1 MDPNKGIELPP
12 GTKISFYEVLPAVTG
27 EQGEVLRTCI
37 GYGGFGALYRV
48 SRGSKVFAL
57 KLAHQPLSAYSAA
70 ERQWVEERGDR
81 EIATLKSLRH
91 PNIVRVHAFD
101 RWPDDEGRAF
111 IVMDFVDGERL
122 DVWRAKHSPSV
133 RRICEV
139 FIAIARALHTAH
151 KQDIHHRDLKC
162 ANVLVRLLDGQPV
175 IVDWGISKPGS
186 AYTITRV
193 NATMGTSTHFAPE
206 YCRWALS
213 PDNTRFETTP
223 PTELHSVGYMLYELL
238 TGRAPFPFAENEV
251 ELMRTIITMD
261 RGNGLE
267 TPSELNHAS
276 PKELD
281 AVVMRLLEKEPEKRY
296 QSGEE
301 LAANLE
307 DLLAHAPATWDSPLD
322 VPAVAGSNSTTRA
335 DRGQLQHSVLELS
348 KDDDAGVNGSAPKPA
363 QMSIRSLER
372 PGFLSIEAPAPIAAH
387 AAPLAPP
394 LPDAVKAAAEKVR
407 ATAGARRRVRPAM
420 AVGIGLGVVLVGVVA
435 VAIAGHM
442 GRRQPENLLARIEQ
456 QEQLPLD
463 ARGTGHLQ
471 VAQPV
476 PEASVLPPAPRQQLA
491 PSALETKG
499 TTLSAAERRTPAE
512 RSDSAAI
519 QAAPPRPRDIATS
532 ANAKRRVVAA
542 ASSARPAE
550 DDDQPAWLK
559 PVQSTVPAQRANAK
573 FGVPTGA
580 HIRARLVTNLDS
592 RTVGAGPVEAKL
604 MRPFLLD
611 GRSVFPSGT
620 VLIGNAATAGSR
632 FTIRFVL
639 LRLPDNREV
648 PFEGLAYDLAERK
661 PGLAATRKMEG
672 APNKTDGLASKIVKE
687 TANTVLTAASS
698 GNLGATLA
706 TGAGRTIVNDQGQD
720 STTLAGEGTVLLL
733 DAPADLEVFVTRAM

>member
-1 MDPNKGIELPP
+1 MDANKGIELPP

-27 EQGEVLRTCI
+27 EHGEVVRTCI

-111 IVMDFVDGERL
+111 IVMDFVDGDRL
-122 DVWRAKHSPSV
+122 DVWRAKHSPSI

-139 FIAIARALHTAH
+139 FLAIGRALHTAH

-162 ANVLVRLLDGQPV
+162 ANVLVRLVDGQPV

-186 AYTITRV
+186 SYTITRA

-206 YCRWALS
+206 YCKWALA

-223 PTELHSVGYMLYELL
+223 ATELHAVGYMFYELL
-238 TGRAPFPFAENEV
+238 TGRGPFPFAANEV

-261 RGNGLE
+261 RANGLK
-267 TPSELNHAS
+267 TPSELNRGL

-281 AVVMRLLEKEPEKRY
+281 AVVMRLLEKQPEKRH

-301 LAANLE
+301 LAMDLG
-307 DLLAHAPATWDSPLD
+307 DLLSRAAVSWDSPLD
-322 VPAVAGSNSTTRA
+322 VPAVAGSNRATRA
-335 DRGQLQHSVLELS
+335 ERGQLQHSVLELS
-348 KDDDAGVNGSAPKPA
+348 KDEPVANRSLPRPAPI
-363 QMSIRSLER
+363 SIRSLER
-372 PGFLSIEAPAPIAAH
+372 SGFVSIEAPAPDAEQS
-387 AAPLAPP
+387 PQLAPP
-394 LPDAVKAAAEKVR
+394 LPEAIKAAAEKVR
-407 ATAGARRRVRPAM
+407 GAARVSRRLGPAL
-420 AVGIGLGVVLVGVVA
+420 VVTIGLSVVLAGVVTVA
-435 VAIAGHM
+435 VL
-442 GRRQPENLLARIEQ
+442 GRTGRTQPENLLAKIQQ
-456 QEQLPLD
+456 QEQFPAD
-463 ARGTGHLQ
+463 ARAASTQ
-471 VAQPV
+471 FAQPV
-476 PEASVLPPAPRQQLA
+476 REASVLPPVPKPQPVPSGAGASNTTTASATDEHRRQ
-491 PSALETKG
+491 
-499 TTLSAAERRTPAE
+499 AE
-512 RSDSAAI
+512 RSEL
-519 QAAPPRPRDIATS
+519 APIPPAQSRRPQVGAPAS
-532 ANAKRRVVAA
+532 AKRGMTTAA
-542 ASSARPAE
+542 NSARPPD
-550 DDDQPAWLK
+550 DDDQPTWLK
-559 PVQSTVPAQRANAK
+559 PVQTKVPTQRANAK

-592 RTVGAGPVEAKL
+592 RTVAAGPVEAKL
-604 MRPFLLD
+604 MRPFVLD

-620 VLIGNAATAGSR
+620 VLIGNAATSGSR

-648 PFEGLAYDLAERK
+648 TFEGLAYDVVERK
-661 PGLAATRKMEG
+661 PGLAATRRMDSAPSKGEG
-672 APNKTDGLASKIVKE
+672 VATKVVKE
-687 TANTVLTAASS
+687 AANTLLTAAST
-698 GNLGATLA
+698 GNVGATLA
-706 TGAGRTIVNDQGQD
+706 TGAGRTVVNDQGQD
-720 STTLAGEGTVLLL
+720 ATPLTGDGTVLLL
-733 DAPADLEVFVTRAM
+733 DAPADLEVFVVHAM

>member
-1 MDPNKGIELPP
+1 MDANKGIELPP

-27 EQGEVLRTCI
+27 EHGDVVRTCV

-57 KLAHQPLSAYSAA
+57 KRAHQPLSAYSAA

-111 IVMDFVDGERL
+111 IVMDFIDGDRL
-122 DVWRAKHSPSV
+122 DVWRAKHSPST

-162 ANVLVRLLDGQPV
+162 ANVLVRLVDGQPV
-175 IVDWGISKPGS
+175 IVDWGISKPAS
-186 AYTITRV
+186 SYTITRV

-223 PTELHSVGYMLYELL
+223 ATELHAVGYMFYELL
-238 TGRAPFPFAENEV
+238 TGRGPFPFAANEV

-261 RGNGLE
+261 RGNGLK
-267 TPSELNHAS
+267 TPSELNPAS

-281 AVVMRLLEKEPEKRY
+281 PVVMRLLEKQPENRY
-296 QSGEE
+296 QSGED
-301 LAANLE
+301 LATDL
-307 DLLAHAPATWDSPLD
+307 DVLLAHAPAEWDSPLD
-322 VPAVAGSNSTTRA
+322 VPAVVGSNLATRA

-348 KDDDAGVNGSAPKPA
+348 KDEPGANASLPRPAPI
-363 QMSIRSLER
+363 SIRSLER
-372 PGFLSIEAPAPIAAH
+372 PGFLSIEAPAPVVEQS
-387 AAPLAPP
+387 PQLAPP
-394 LPDAVKAAAEKVR
+394 LPEAIRAAAEKLR
-407 ATAGARRRVRPAM
+407 ATARASPRLRPVW
-420 AVGIGLGVVLVGVVA
+420 AVAIGLSALLAGVVA
-435 VAIAGHM
+435 VARF
-442 GRRQPENLLARIEQ
+442 GRTGRTQPESLLAKIQE
-456 QEQLPLD
+456 QEQLPAD
-463 ARGTGHLQ
+463 ARPTGSTQ
-471 VAQPV
+471 PAQPV
-476 PEASVLPPAPRQQLA
+476 REASILPPAPKQQPLVPSGPNA
-491 PSALETKG
+491 SGTATPSAVG
-499 TTLSAAERRTPAE
+499 ERRRPADRSEVAPIQPAQSRRAQVDTPA
-512 RSDSAAI
+512 S
-519 QAAPPRPRDIATS
+519 
-532 ANAKRRVVAA
+532 AKRAMTTA
-542 ASSARPAE
+542 ASTARPAD

-559 PVQSTVPAQRANAK
+559 PVQARAPAQRANAK

-592 RTVGAGPVEAKL
+592 RTVSAGPVEAKL
-604 MRPFLLD
+604 MRPFVLD

-620 VLIGNAATAGSR
+620 VLIGNAATTGSR

-648 PFEGLAYDLAERK
+648 TFEGLAYDVAERK

-672 APNKTDGLASKIVKE
+672 APNKTDDLATKIAKE

-698 GNLGATLA
+698 GNL
-706 TGAGRTIVNDQGQD
+706 
-720 STTLAGEGTVLLL
+720 S
-733 DAPADLEVFVTRAM
+733 